1 MAAGPPTA
9 LLTGGA
15 GYIGSHTAVSLVEHG
30 YEVVLLDNFTNS
42 SPVVADRL
50 EGISGRRPVLIEAD
64 IRDRGALANVFA
76 NHDIDAV
83 VHFAGLKA
91 VGESVERPLEYWDNN
106 VGGTIA
112 LLEAMDAADVRTI
125 VFSSSATVYGETE
138 RLPVAED
145 APTGAV
151 SNPYGRTKFVI
162 EGLLEDVARSDP
174 RWSVS
179 LLRYFNPVGAHSSGR
194 IGEDPSDVPNNLMP
208 FITQV
213 AVGRRDELTVF
224 GDDWPTADGTPERD
238 YIHVV
243 DLAEGHVA
251 ALGRHL
257 TEAGV
262 HTYNLGTGAATSVLE
277 MVTAFE
283 LATDVSIPYR
293 IGERRDGDVA
303 ALYCDPSLAERELG
317 WKAKRGIDA
326 MCSDAWEWQSKN
338 PKGYSP
344 D

>member
-1 MAAGPPTA
+1 MVDVRSTA

-30 YEVVLLDNFTNS
+30 YDLLLLDNFANS
-42 SPVVADRL
+42 SPIVADRL
-50 EGISGRRPVLIEAD
+50 EEISGRRPILIEAD
-64 IRDRGALANVFA
+64 IRDRKALEGVFA
-76 NHDIDAV
+76 THDIDAV

-91 VGESVERPLEYWDNN
+91 VGESIERPLEYWDNN

-112 LLEAMDAADVRTI
+112 LLDAMDAADVRTI
-125 VFSSSATVYGETE
+125 VFSSSATVYGEAE
-138 RLPVAED
+138 NLPVAED
-145 APTGAV
+145 APTGGV

-179 LLRYFNPVGAHSSGR
+179 LLRYFNPVGAHASGR
-194 IGEDPSDVPNNLMP
+194 IGEDPSDIPNNLMP

-213 AVGRRDELTVF
+213 AVRRRNELTVF
-224 GDDWPTADGTPERD
+224 GDDWPTSDGTPERD

-251 ALGRHL
+251 ALDRHL
-257 TEAGV
+257 AEAGV
-262 HTYNLGTGAATSVLE
+262 HTYNLGTGTATSVLE
-277 MVTAFE
+277 MVAAFE

-293 IGERRDGDVA
+293 IGDRREGDVA
-303 ALYCDPSLAERELG
+303 SLYCDPSLAESELG
-317 WKAKRGIDA
+317 WKATRGIDA

-338 PKGYSP
+338 PEGYSAS
-344 D
+344 